1 MSNIEIEVMR
11 MLLIQSYE
19 DGYNRAIED
28 AIERLKKVMPS
39 YLMTYTLLSLRK
51 KEGGEGGTS
60 KTCRG
65 LV

>member
-51 KEGGEGGTS
+51 KEGG
-60 KTCRG
+60 
-65 LV
+65 